1 MQNRH
6 IATIAAIAAIVAV
19 AALYFLWPAEPLDF
33 ARLRGNRPF
42 NVVVITLDTTR
53 ADRLGAY
60 GFEGVETPAIDSLAG
75 EGILFRR
82 AYSVTPLTLPSHTS
96 LFSGAYPPHH
106 GVRDNGGF
114 TVPDELTT
122 LAEIFSADGYD
133 TAAFIA
139 AFVLDSRWG
148 LDQGFDTYVDDF
160 DVSGQRF
167 ISMGAVQRPANEVVD
182 AALEWLGRERD
193 APFFLWVH
201 LYDPHA
207 PYEAP
212 EPYKSRYPRAPYLA
226 EIAFTDSQVGR
237 LLDGL
242 EVNGAKE
249 ETFVVLAGDHGESMG
264 EHGEVQHG
272 FFIYE
277 AATRVPLIVSTP
289 FEQFHGIERPE
300 VVSLVDVM
308 PTVLE
313 MSGVET
319 SAAVQGQ
326 SLVPLFRSG
335 GGAPDRFV
343 YSETFYARFHYGW
356 SELTAIQNERY
367 KLIISPDPE
376 LYDLAEDPGETT
388 NLVSRERELFERLE
402 AVAGELVGEM
412 SENGAGAEF
421 MAVDEETM
429 AKLASLGYLGSFS
442 VSADDPGEE
451 LASPRGKI
459 GIYNKSIRARWLM
472 QTERYDE
479 AELLLQE
486 IVSED
491 AGVLKVYQTLG
502 QLYTLQERFAD
513 AVDVYKR
520 AIPLK
525 PEDAHAYGNLADA
538 QLKLGLVEEAEK
550 TALDSF
556 DFIEPDPHIFYLL
569 GNIRRMQSRYPE
581 AIAYYEQCLALSP
594 ESAAAYSGLAG
605 AYFELE
611 DFPAAEDN
619 ARKALALNDTLPS
632 THFTLARIHAE
643 RGESQQA
650 VAEYLRELEVSP
662 GEVGT
667 HFNLAMMY
675 RLAGQ
680 SVDEERHLARVLE
693 IDPEN
698 PRGLLFMAR
707 LYMNRGED
715 FARAVEMV
723 TAAVAEPLETQDL
736 ALGYFLLADL
746 HGRLGDPVKAREYA
760 LKAQSL
766 IQR

>member
-1 MQNRH
+1 MRLS
-6 IATIAAIAAIVAV
+6 APTIIGSGAVAIVS
-19 AALYFLWPAEPLDF
+19 LLPLTSCSSQQDF
-33 ARLRGNRPF
+33 ASLRGDGEY
-42 NVVVITLDTTR
+42 NVLLITIDTIR

-60 GFEGVETPAIDSLAG
+60 GFEGIDTPIIDSLAARG
-75 EGILFRR
+75 VTFTR
-82 AYSVTPLTLPSHTS
+82 AYSPTPLTLPSHTS
-96 LFSGAYPPHH
+96 IFSGTFPPYH

-114 TVPDELTT
+114 IVPDELTM
-122 LAEIFSADGYD
+122 LAEILAAHGYD

-160 DVSGQRF
+160 DFSGQRF

-182 AALEWLGRERD
+182 AALAWLGRERD

-201 LYDPHA
+201 LYDPHT

-242 EVNGAKE
+242 EVNGTKE
-249 ETFVVLAGDHGESMG
+249 ETFVVLAGDHGESLG

-277 AATRVPLIVSTP
+277 AATHVPLIVSTP

-308 PTVLE
+308 PTILE
-313 MSGVET
+313 MIGVEIP
-319 SAAVQGQ
+319 AVVQGQ
-326 SLVPLFRSG
+326 SLVPLFQSG
-335 GGAPDRFV
+335 GGTQHRFV

-356 SELTAIQNERY
+356 SELTAIQDERY
-367 KLIISPDPE
+367 KLIMSPDPE

-402 AVAGELVGEM
+402 AVASELVGEM
-412 SENGAGAEF
+412 SENGGGAEF

-429 AKLASLGYLGSFS
+429 ARLASLGYLGSFS
-442 VSADDPGEE
+442 MSADDPGEK

-491 AGVLKVYQTLG
+491 PGVLDAYQTLG
-502 QLYTLQERFAD
+502 QLFTLQERFAD
-513 AVDVYKR
+513 AVDIYKQ

-525 PEDAHAYGNLADA
+525 PEDAYAYVKLADA
-538 QLKLGLVEEAEK
+538 QLELGLVEEAEK

-556 DFIEPDPHIFYLL
+556 NFIDPNVHILYLL
-569 GNIRRMQSRYPE
+569 GNIRRLQSRYPE
-581 AIAYYEQCLALSP
+581 AIPYYEQCLALSP
-594 ESAAAYSGLAG
+594 EYAVAYSGLAG

-611 DFPAAEDN
+611 DLQAAEDN
-619 ARKALALNDTLPS
+619 ARQALAINDSLPS
-632 THFTLARIHAE
+632 MHFTLARIHAE
-643 RGESQQA
+643 RGEPQQA
-650 VAEYLRELEVSP
+650 VAEYLREIEIFP
-662 GEVGT
+662 DHVGT
-667 HFNLAMMY
+667 HFNLAMIY
-675 RLAGQ
+675 RGAGQ
-680 SVDEERHLARVLE
+680 SVEEERHLTRVLE

-698 PRGLLFMAR
+698 PRGLIFMAR
-707 LYMNRGED
+707 MYMNRGEN
-715 FARAVEMV
+715 FAHAVEMV

-736 ALGYFLLADL
+736 VLGYFLLADL
-746 HGRLGDPVKAREYA
+746 YGRLGDPVKAREYA

-766 IQR
+766 IQQ